1 MVFELGNPKSSSAV
15 FKKGGSKISNQRIT
29 VVLEMMF
36 SLQEKGSFSRDE
48 LLSGLHISRSTFFRA
63 LSDVRCYL
71 QEHRPYLELSLDL
84 GKDAY
89 ALIDPSSPSK

>member
-1 MVFELGNPKSSSAV
+1 MVFELGNPKSRGAA
-15 FKKGGSKISNQRIT
+15 FKKGGNKISNQRVT

-36 SLQEKGSFSRDE
+36 SLHEKGSFSRSE
-48 LLSGLHISRSTFFRA
+48 LLSSLNISRSTFFRA

-89 ALIDPSSPSK
+89 ALIDSSSSSK